1 MTPLRQQM
9 TAALELNGK
18 SPATV
23 EAYVREVALLANFYR
38 KRPDL
43 ISEDELVRYLLH
55 RKNVNKLAPSS
66 MRICYS
72 GLRFF
77 YQRVLDRPWK
87 LFALL
92 HARRELRR
100 PSVLSRAE
108 VHRLLEAAYPFHN
121 QVYFTTLY
129 SCGLR
134 LQEGLHLQIGD
145 VDSPRLML
153 HVHRGKGARDRVL
166 PLPEKTLLLLRQ
178 YWKTHRHPRLLF
190 PATGQNHQLAS
201 AASSPMSRASVQ
213 GAFLKAR
220 LRAGI
225 SKRGISLHSL
235 RHSYATHL
243 LEAGVSLPTIQ
254 RYLGHSSLETTTVY
268 LHLTPQGQQ
277 QAVAHIN
284 RLLEVPPCQP

>member
-9 TAALELNGK
+9 MAALELNGK

-23 EAYVREVALLANFYR
+23 EAYVREVALVAKFYR

-43 ISEDELVRYLLH
+43 ISEEELVRYLLH
-55 RKNVNKLAPSS
+55 RKNTDHLAPTS

-77 YQRVLDRPWK
+77 YQRVLGWEWK
-87 LFALL
+87 IFALL
-92 HARRELRR
+92 RARRELRR
-100 PSVLSRAE
+100 PCVLSRAE
-108 VHRLLEAAYPFHN
+108 VHRILEAAYPFHN
-121 QVYFTTLY
+121 QVYFTTVY

-134 LQEGLHLQIGD
+134 LHEGLHLEIGD
-145 VDSPRLML
+145 IDSARLML

-190 PATGQNHQLAS
+190 PATGQNHQQAS
-201 AASSPMSRASVQ
+201 TAAAPMSRASVQ

-225 SKRGISLHSL
+225 CKRGISLHSL

-243 LEAGVSLPTIQ
+243 LEAGVPLPTIQ

-268 LHLTPQGQQ
+268 LHLTPEGQQ

-284 RLLEVPPCQP
+284 RLLEVPSCQP

>member
-9 TAALELNGK
+9 VAALELNGK

-23 EAYVREVALLANFYR
+23 EAYVREVALLSKFYR

-43 ISEDELVRYLLH
+43 ISEEQLVRYLLH
-55 RKNVNKLAPSS
+55 RKNNDRLAPTS

-77 YQRVLDRPWK
+77 YQRVLGWEWK

-92 HARRELRR
+92 RARRELRR
-100 PSVLSRAE
+100 PCVLSRAE
-108 VHRLLEAAYPFHN
+108 VHRILQAAYPFHN

-134 LQEGLHLQIGD
+134 LQEGLHLEIGD
-145 VDSPRLML
+145 IDSPRLML

-166 PLPEKTLLLLRQ
+166 PLPQKTLLLLRQ

-190 PATGQNHQLAS
+190 PATGQNHQQASTAS
-201 AASSPMSRASVQ
+201 APMSRASVQ

-243 LEAGVSLPTIQ
+243 LEAGVPLPTIQ
-254 RYLGHSSLETTTVY
+254 RFLGHSSLETTTVY
-268 LHLTPQGQQ
+268 LHLTPEGQQ

>member
-23 EAYVREVALLANFYR
+23 EAYVREVALLAKFYR

-43 ISEDELVRYLLH
+43 ISEEELVRYLLH
-55 RKNVNKLAPSS
+55 RKNTDRLAPTS

-77 YQRVLDRPWK
+77 YQHVLDREWK

-92 HARRELRR
+92 RARRELRR

-108 VHRLLEAAYPFHN
+108 VHRILEAAYPFHN

-134 LQEGLHLQIGD
+134 LHEGLHLEIGD
-145 VDSPRLML
+145 IDSARLML

-201 AASSPMSRASVQ
+201 TAAAPMSRASVQ

-243 LEAGVSLPTIQ
+243 LEAGVPLPTIQ

-268 LHLTPQGQQ
+268 LHLTPEGQQ

-284 RLLEVPPCQP
+284 RLLEVPSCQP

>member
-1 MTPLRQQM
+1 
-9 TAALELNGK
+9 
-18 SPATV
+18 
-23 EAYVREVALLANFYR
+23 
-38 KRPDL
+38 
-43 ISEDELVRYLLH
+43 
-55 RKNVNKLAPSS
+55 

-72 GLRFF
+72 GIRFF
-77 YQRVLDRPWK
+77 YQRVLAREWK
-87 LFALL
+87 IFALL

-100 PSVLSRAE
+100 PSVLSRQE
-108 VHRLLEAAYPFHN
+108 VHRVLEAASPFHN
-121 QVYFTTLY
+121 QVYFTTVY

-134 LQEGLHLQIGD
+134 LHEGLHLEIGD
-145 VDSPRLML
+145 IDSPHRML

-190 PATGQNHQLAS
+190 PATGQNHQQAS
-201 AASSPMSRASVQ
+201 TASSPMSRASVQ

-225 SKRGISLHSL
+225 TKRGISLHSL

-243 LEAGVSLPTIQ
+243 LEAGVPLPTIQ

-268 LHLTPQGQQ
+268 LHLTPEGQH

-284 RLLEVPPCQP
+284 RLLEVPHANPS

>member
-23 EAYVREVALLANFYR
+23 EAYVREVFLVSKFYR

-43 ISEDELVRYLLH
+43 ISEEELVRYLLH
-55 RKNVNKLAPSS
+55 RKNVNKLAPTS

-77 YQRVLDRPWK
+77 YQRVLAREWK
-87 LFALL
+87 IFALL
-92 HARRELRR
+92 RARRELRR

-108 VHRLLEAAYPFHN
+108 VHRLLQAAYPFHN
-121 QVYFTTLY
+121 QVYFTTVY

-134 LQEGLHLQIGD
+134 LHEGLHLEIGD
-145 VDSPRLML
+145 IDSPRLML

-190 PATGQNHQLAS
+190 PATGQNHQQSSTAS
-201 AASSPMSRASVQ
+201 APMSRASVQ

-225 SKRGISLHSL
+225 TKRGISLHSL

-243 LEAGVSLPTIQ
+243 LEAGVPLPTIQ

-268 LHLTPQGQQ
+268 LHLTPEGQQ
-277 QAVAHIN
+277 QAIAHIN

>member
-9 TAALELNGK
+9 VAALELNGK

-23 EAYVREVALLANFYR
+23 EAYVREVFLVSKFYR

-43 ISEDELVRYLLH
+43 ISEEELVRYLLH
-55 RKNVNKLAPSS
+55 RKNVNKLAPTS

-77 YQRVLDRPWK
+77 YQRVLAREWK
-87 LFALL
+87 IFALL
-92 HARRELRR
+92 RARRELRR

-108 VHRLLEAAYPFHN
+108 VHRLLQAAYPFHN
-121 QVYFTTLY
+121 QVYFTTVY

-134 LQEGLHLQIGD
+134 LQEGLHLEIGD
-145 VDSPRLML
+145 IDSPRLML

-166 PLPEKTLLLLRQ
+166 PLPPQTLLLLRQ

-190 PATGQNHQLAS
+190 PATGQNHQQAS
-201 AASSPMSRASVQ
+201 TASSPMSRASVQ

-243 LEAGVSLPTIQ
+243 LEAGVPLPTIQ
-254 RYLGHSSLETTTVY
+254 RYLGHSHIETTMVY
-268 LHLTPQGQQ
+268 LHLTPEGQQ

-284 RLLEVPPCQP
+284 RLLEVPACQP

>member
-9 TAALELNGK
+9 VAALELNGK

-23 EAYVREVALLANFYR
+23 EAYVREVALLSKFYR

-55 RKNVNKLAPSS
+55 RKNNDRLAPTS

-77 YQRVLDRPWK
+77 YQRVLGWEWK

-92 HARRELRR
+92 RARRELRR
-100 PSVLSRAE
+100 PCVLSRAE
-108 VHRLLEAAYPFHN
+108 VHRILQAAYPFHN

-134 LQEGLHLQIGD
+134 LQEALHLEIGD
-145 VDSPRLML
+145 IDSPRLML

-166 PLPEKTLLLLRQ
+166 PLPEKTLLLLRH

-190 PATGQNHQLAS
+190 PATGQNHQQASTAS
-201 AASSPMSRASVQ
+201 APMSRASVQ

-243 LEAGVSLPTIQ
+243 LEAGVPLPTIQ
-254 RYLGHSSLETTTVY
+254 RYLGHCSLETTTVY
-268 LHLTPQGQQ
+268 LHLTPEGQQ
-277 QAVAHIN
+277 QAVTHIN
-284 RLLEVPPCQP
+284 RLLEVPSCLP

>member
-23 EAYVREVALLANFYR
+23 EAYVREVALVAKFYR

-43 ISEDELVRYLLH
+43 ISEEELVRYLLH
-55 RKNVNKLAPSS
+55 RKNTDHLAPTS

-77 YQRVLDRPWK
+77 YQRVLACEWNI
-87 LFALL
+87 FALL
-92 HARRELRR
+92 RARRELRR

-108 VHRLLEAAYPFHN
+108 VHRILQAAYPFHN
-121 QVYFTTLY
+121 QVYFTTVY

-134 LQEGLHLQIGD
+134 LHEGLHLEIGD
-145 VDSPRLML
+145 IDGQRGML

-166 PLPEKTLLLLRQ
+166 PLPVQTLLLLRQ

-190 PATGQNHQLAS
+190 PATGQNHQQAS
-201 AASSPMSRASVQ
+201 TASSPMSRASVQ

-243 LEAGVSLPTIQ
+243 LEAGVPLPTIQ
-254 RYLGHSSLETTTVY
+254 RYLGHSHIETTMVY
-268 LHLTPQGQQ
+268 LHLTPEGQQ

-284 RLLEVPPCQP
+284 RLLEVPSCQP

>member
-1 MTPLRQQM
+1 MAITYSRLD
-9 TAALELNGK
+9 T
-18 SPATV
+18 
-23 EAYVREVALLANFYR
+23 YVREVFLVAKFYR

-43 ISEDELVRYLLH
+43 ISEEELVRYLLH
-55 RKNVNKLAPSS
+55 RKNTDKLAPSS
-66 MRICYS
+66 MRICY
-72 GLRFF
+72 GGIRFF
-77 YQRVLDRPWK
+77 YQRVLAREWNI
-87 LFALL
+87 FALL
-92 HARRELRR
+92 RARRELRR

-108 VHRLLEAAYPFHN
+108 VHRILEAAYPFHN
-121 QVYFTTLY
+121 QVYFTTVY

-134 LQEGLHLQIGD
+134 LQEGLHLEIGD
-145 VDSPRLML
+145 IDSQNGML

-190 PATGQNHQLAS
+190 PATGQNHQQASSAS
-201 AASSPMSRASVQ
+201 APMSRASVQ

-225 SKRGISLHSL
+225 IKRGISLHSL

-243 LEAGVSLPTIQ
+243 LEAGVPLPTIQ
-254 RYLGHSSLETTTVY
+254 RYLGHSHIETTMVY
-268 LHLTPQGQQ
+268 LHLTPEGQQ
-277 QAVAHIN
+277 QSVAHIN

>member
-9 TAALELNGK
+9 VAALELNGK

-23 EAYVREVALLANFYR
+23 EAYVREVFLVSKFYR
-38 KRPDL
+38 KRPDR
-43 ISEDELVRYLLH
+43 ISEEELVRYLLH
-55 RKNVNKLAPSS
+55 RKNIDKLAPTS
-66 MRICYS
+66 MRICY
-72 GLRFF
+72 GGIRFF
-77 YQRVLDRPWK
+77 YQRVLGQQWK
-87 LFALL
+87 IFALL
-92 HARRELRR
+92 RARRELRR

-108 VHRLLEAAYPFHN
+108 VHRILQAASPFHN
-121 QVYFTTLY
+121 QVYFTTVY

-134 LQEGLHLQIGD
+134 LHEALHLEIGD
-145 VDSPRLML
+145 VDSPHRML

-166 PLPEKTLLLLRQ
+166 PLPDKTLLLLRR

-190 PATGQNHQLAS
+190 PATGQNHRQ
-201 AASSPMSRASVQ
+201 AATAAAPMSRASVQ

-225 SKRGISLHSL
+225 TKRGISLHSL

-243 LEAGVSLPTIQ
+243 LEAGVPLPTIQ

-268 LHLTPQGQQ
+268 LHLTPAGQQ

>member
-9 TAALELNGK
+9 MAALELNGK

-23 EAYVREVALLANFYR
+23 EAYVREVALVAKFYR
-38 KRPDL
+38 KRPDR
-43 ISEDELVRYLLH
+43 ISEEELVRYLLH
-55 RKNVNKLAPSS
+55 RKNVSKLAPTS

-72 GLRFF
+72 GIRFF
-77 YQRVLDRPWK
+77 YQRVLNQEWK
-87 LFALL
+87 IFTLL
-92 HARRELRR
+92 RARRELRR

-108 VHRLLEAAYPFHN
+108 VHRVLEAAYPFHN
-121 QVYFTTLY
+121 QVYFTTVY

-134 LQEGLHLQIGD
+134 LQEGLHLEIGAI
-145 VDSPRLML
+145 DSPRLML

-166 PLPEKTLLLLRQ
+166 PLPQQTLLLLRQ

-190 PATGQNHQLAS
+190 PATGQNHQQAS
-201 AASSPMSRASVQ
+201 TAAAPMSRARVQ

-243 LEAGVSLPTIQ
+243 LEAGVPLPTIQ
-254 RYLGHSSLETTTVY
+254 RYLGHSHIETTMVY
-268 LHLTPQGQQ
+268 LHLTPEGQQ

-284 RLLEVPPCQP
+284 RLLEVPSCQP

>member
-9 TAALELNGK
+9 MAALELNGK

-23 EAYVREVALLANFYR
+23 EAYVREVALVAKFYR

-43 ISEDELVRYLLH
+43 ISEEELVRYLLH
-55 RKNVNKLAPSS
+55 RKNADCLAPTS
-66 MRICYS
+66 MRICYG

-77 YQRVLDRPWK
+77 YQRVLAREWK
-87 LFALL
+87 IFALL
-92 HARRELRR
+92 RARRELRR
-100 PSVLSRAE
+100 PCVLSRAE
-108 VHRLLEAAYPFHN
+108 VHRILEAASPFHN
-121 QVYFTTLY
+121 QVYFTTVY

-134 LQEGLHLQIGD
+134 LQEALHLEIGD
-145 VDSPRLML
+145 IDSPRQML

-166 PLPEKTLLLLRQ
+166 PLPQKTLLLLRQ

-190 PATGQNHQLAS
+190 PATGQNHQQASTAS
-201 AASSPMSRASVQ
+201 APMSRASVQ

-235 RHSYATHL
+235 RHCYATHL

-268 LHLTPQGQQ
+268 LHLTPEGQQ

>member
-23 EAYVREVALLANFYR
+23 EAYVREVALVAKFYR

-43 ISEDELVRYLLH
+43 ISEEELVRYLLH
-55 RKNVNKLAPSS
+55 RKNVNKLAPTS

-77 YQRVLDRPWK
+77 YQRALGWDWK

-92 HARRELRR
+92 RARRELRR
-100 PSVLSRAE
+100 PSVLSRVE

-121 QVYFTTLY
+121 RVYFTTVY

-134 LQEGLHLQIGD
+134 LHEGLHLEIGD

-153 HVHRGKGARDRVL
+153 HVHRGKGVRDRVL

-190 PATGQNHQLAS
+190 PATGQNHQQAS
-201 AASSPMSRASVQ
+201 TASSPMSRASVQ

-225 SKRGISLHSL
+225 FKRGISLHSL

-243 LEAGVSLPTIQ
+243 LEAGVPLPTIQ

-268 LHLTPQGQQ
+268 LHLTPAGQQ

-284 RLLEVPPCQP
+284 RLLEVPSCQP

>member
-1 MTPLRQQM
+1 M

-23 EAYVREVALLANFYR
+23 EAYVREVALVAKFYR

-43 ISEDELVRYLLH
+43 ISEEELVRYLLH
-55 RKNVNKLAPSS
+55 RKNTDHLAPTS

-77 YQRVLDRPWK
+77 YQRVLACEWNI
-87 LFALL
+87 FALL
-92 HARRELRR
+92 RARRELRR

-108 VHRLLEAAYPFHN
+108 VHRILQAAYPFHN
-121 QVYFTTLY
+121 QVYFTTVY

-134 LQEGLHLQIGD
+134 LHEGLHLEIGD
-145 VDSPRLML
+145 IDGQRGML

-166 PLPEKTLLLLRQ
+166 PLPVQTLLLLRQ

-190 PATGQNHQLAS
+190 PATGQNHQQAS
-201 AASSPMSRASVQ
+201 TASSPMSRASVQ

-243 LEAGVSLPTIQ
+243 LEAGVPLPTIQ

-268 LHLTPQGQQ
+268 LHLTAEGQQ

-284 RLLEVPPCQP
+284 RLLEVPSCQP

>member
-9 TAALELNGK
+9 MAALELNGK

-23 EAYVREVALLANFYR
+23 EAYVREVFLVSKFYR

-43 ISEDELVRYLLH
+43 ISEEELVRYLLH

-72 GLRFF
+72 GIRFF
-77 YQRVLDRPWK
+77 YQRVLAREWK
-87 LFALL
+87 IFALL

-100 PSVLSRAE
+100 PSVLSRHE
-108 VHRLLEAAYPFHN
+108 VHRVLEAASPFHN
-121 QVYFTTLY
+121 QVYFTTVY

-134 LQEGLHLQIGD
+134 LHEGLHLEIGD
-145 VDSPRLML
+145 IDSPRLML

-166 PLPEKTLLLLRQ
+166 PLPQQTLLLLRQ

-190 PATGQNHQLAS
+190 PATGQNHQQASTAS
-201 AASSPMSRASVQ
+201 APMSRASVQ

-225 SKRGISLHSL
+225 TKRGISLHSL

-243 LEAGVSLPTIQ
+243 LEAGVPLPTIQ
-254 RYLGHSSLETTTVY
+254 RYLGHSHIETTMVY
-268 LHLTPQGQQ
+268 LHLTPEGQQ

-284 RLLEVPPCQP
+284 RLLEVPACQP

>member
-1 MTPLRQQM
+1 
-9 TAALELNGK
+9 
-18 SPATV
+18 
-23 EAYVREVALLANFYR
+23 
-38 KRPDL
+38 
-43 ISEDELVRYLLH
+43 
-55 RKNVNKLAPSS
+55 

-77 YQRVLDRPWK
+77 YQRVLACEWNI
-87 LFALL
+87 FALL
-92 HARRELRR
+92 RARRELRR

-108 VHRLLEAAYPFHN
+108 VHRILQAAYPFHN
-121 QVYFTTLY
+121 QVYFTTVY

-134 LQEGLHLQIGD
+134 LHEGLHLEIGD
-145 VDSPRLML
+145 IDGQRGML

-166 PLPEKTLLLLRQ
+166 PLPVQTLLLLRQ

-190 PATGQNHQLAS
+190 PATGQNHQQAS
-201 AASSPMSRASVQ
+201 TASSPMSRASVQ

-243 LEAGVSLPTIQ
+243 LEAGVPLPTIQ

-268 LHLTPQGQQ
+268 LHLTAEGQQ

-284 RLLEVPPCQP
+284 RLLEVPACQP

>member
-23 EAYVREVALLANFYR
+23 EAYVREVFLVAKFYR

-55 RKNVNKLAPSS
+55 RKNTDHLAPSS

-77 YQRVLDRPWK
+77 YQRVLAREWRI
-87 LFALL
+87 FALL
-92 HARRELRR
+92 RARRELRR
-100 PSVLSRAE
+100 PCVLSRAE
-108 VHRLLEAAYPFHN
+108 VHRILDAAYPFHN
-121 QVYFTTLY
+121 QVYFTTVY

-134 LQEGLHLQIGD
+134 LHEGLHLEVGD
-145 VDSPRLML
+145 IDSARLML

-190 PATGQNHQLAS
+190 PATGQNHHQASTAS
-201 AASSPMSRASVQ
+201 APMSRAGVQ

-243 LEAGVSLPTIQ
+243 LEAGVPLPTIQ
-254 RYLGHSSLETTTVY
+254 RYLGHSHIETTMVY
-268 LHLTPQGQQ
+268 LHLTPEGQQ

-284 RLLEVPPCQP
+284 RLLEVPPCLP

>member
-23 EAYVREVALLANFYR
+23 EAYVREVALVSKFYR

-43 ISEDELVRYLLH
+43 ISEEELVRYLLH
-55 RKNVNKLAPSS
+55 RKNVNKLAPTS

-87 LFALL
+87 LFTLL

-100 PSVLSRAE
+100 PSVLSRTE
-108 VHRLLEAAYPFHN
+108 VHRILEAAYPFHN

-190 PATGQNHQLAS
+190 PATGQNHQQASTAS
-201 AASSPMSRASVQ
+201 APMSRTSVQ

>member
-1 MTPLRQQM
+1 MIPLRQQM
-9 TAALELNGK
+9 MAALELNGK

-23 EAYVREVALLANFYR
+23 EAYVREVFLVSKFYR
-38 KRPDL
+38 KRPDR
-43 ISEDELVRYLLH
+43 ISEEELVRYLLH
-55 RKNVNKLAPSS
+55 RKNIDKLAPTS

-72 GLRFF
+72 GIRFF
-77 YQRVLDRPWK
+77 YQRVLAREWK
-87 LFALL
+87 IFALL

-100 PSVLSRAE
+100 PSVLSRQE
-108 VHRLLEAAYPFHN
+108 VHRILEAASPFHN
-121 QVYFTTLY
+121 QVYFTTVY

-134 LQEGLHLQIGD
+134 LQEGLHLEIGD
-145 VDSPRLML
+145 IDSPRLML

-166 PLPEKTLLLLRQ
+166 PLPKQTLLLLRQ

-190 PATGQNHQLAS
+190 PATGQNHQQASSAS
-201 AASSPMSRASVQ
+201 APMSRASVQ

-220 LRAGI
+220 TRAGI
-225 SKRGISLHSL
+225 TKRGISLHSL

-243 LEAGVSLPTIQ
+243 LEAGVPLPTIQ
-254 RYLGHSSLETTTVY
+254 RYLGHSHIETTMVY
-268 LHLTPQGQQ
+268 LHLTPVGQQ